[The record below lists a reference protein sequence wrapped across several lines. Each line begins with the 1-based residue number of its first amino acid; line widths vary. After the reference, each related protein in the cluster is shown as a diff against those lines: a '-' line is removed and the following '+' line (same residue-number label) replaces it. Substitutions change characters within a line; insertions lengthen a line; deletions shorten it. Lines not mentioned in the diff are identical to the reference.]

1 MAARVNG
8 KQDAWL
14 NQPQSRLALPLLI
27 GAALLSA
34 GLVLHAVGNW
44 PLAAGFAA
52 TIMIVAA
59 LLSWY
64 RHLYPP
70 QAVAGEAVP
79 DWTVARAV
87 ADAST
92 QAIAVTDRSGRLVCA
107 SDLFGEWFAGFPA
120 PPGITGDAA
129 LTESLTIAARAAWRD
144 GDARVEGVAQGALRL
159 DIDIV
164 RTGRSEDYLFWRFTP
179 VRQPSALDDVNR
191 FLTGEAGRQMGEA
204 GIMAVMIGGEG
215 RIRAANGAFLLRA
228 AGRIDANIIG
238 RDFAAHMRVD
248 DKGRLFLAREE
259 QGGLPLRLLQ
269 VPLKRV
275 AQPHGTASGAGA
287 GGALASAQGSA
298 QDGPMLL
305 LLIDEPAGG
314 GGTSALSYIETL
326 LSLLPFG
333 LAMADRDGRVLF
345 VNNAFARVAGL
356 KAGDKPSYP
365 GDLVVREDQAAVAD
379 AVRRFAVGP
388 QMSGDIAVR
397 MRDQPDEPIALSLAG
412 VRGLGE
418 AAVLLSLK
426 DNSEESKLKRQV
438 AQATKMQAIG
448 QLAGGVA
455 HDFNNIL
462 TAIIGHCDLMLMRHT
477 PGDSDYD
484 DIQQIKS
491 NSNRAAGLTRQLLA
505 FSRQQ
510 TLRPQILQL
519 PDIVADVSNL
529 LKRLLG
535 ENVKLEVSHGRNLGA
550 LRADPGQLEQVIVN
564 LAVNARDAMPQG
576 GTVNIQTYSVPAIKV
591 REMRQ
596 QILPVGDYTALRVSD
611 TGLGIPPDILA
622 KIFEPFFT
630 TKELGKGTGLGL
642 STVYG
647 IVKQSGGYIFA
658 ESELGRGASF
668 VIYLP
673 VYAGSDVDQP
683 APVKAAP
690 APRAE
695 TWGTGTI
702 LLVEDEDMV
711 RAVAERALVRQGY
724 KVLTANDGEQ
734 GLEVLAGDVPID
746 LLISDVVMPN
756 MDGPAMVA
764 QARRAFPHLPVLFM
778 SGYAEEQLRK
788 SIDIANVAFLPK
800 PFSVSQLAQA
810 ASDAMAMA
818 PPPA

>member
-1 MAARVNG
+1 MAARIIRDNEGWSTHPPARSFFLAMLLLAALVSAAIIWFAVH
-8 KQDAWL
+8 D
-14 NQPQSRLALPLLI
+14 LALA
-27 GAALLSA
+27 GGFVAATLALA
-34 GLVLHAVGNW
+34 GL
-44 PLAAGFAA
+44 
-52 TIMIVAA
+52 I
-59 LLSWY
+59 SWH
-64 RHLYPP
+64 RRLYPP
-70 QAVAGEAVP
+70 QVSGIDAIP
-79 DWTVARAV
+79 DWTVARAA
-87 ADAST
+87 ADASSM
-92 QAIAVTDRSGRLVCA
+92 AIAVTDRAGRLVCA
-107 SDLFGEWFAGFPA
+107 SDLFGEWFPGYPT
-120 PPGITGDAA
+120 PPGLFADGAA
-129 LTESLTIAARAAWRD
+129 SEHLSLAGRAAWRD
-144 GDARVEGVAQGALRL
+144 GEARVEAMPHGALRL
-159 DIDIV
+159 DVDIA
-164 RTGRSEDYLFWRFTP
+164 RTGRAEDYLLWRFTP
-179 VRQPSALDDVNR
+179 VRQPSAIDDVNR
-191 FLTGEAGRQMGEA
+191 LLTGEAGRHLTEA
-204 GIMAVMIGGEG
+204 GVMAVMIGGEG
-215 RIRAANGAFLLRA
+215 RIRAANGAFLLRG
-228 AGRIDANIIG
+228 AGRIDANITG
-238 RDFAAHMRVD
+238 RDFAGHMRVD
-248 DKGRLFLAREE
+248 EKGRLFFAREE
-259 QGGLPLRLLQ
+259 GSGAPLRLLQ
-269 VPLKRV
+269 VPLRRPSHVTGQV
-275 AQPHGTASGAGA
+275 AAGSAAPSG
-287 GGALASAQGSA
+287 A

-305 LLIDEPAGG
+305 LLIDEPAGTG
-314 GGTSALSYIETL
+314 DGTSALSYIETL

-333 LAMADRDGRVLF
+333 LAMADRDGRMLF
-345 VNNAFARVAGL
+345 LNNAFSRAAGL
-356 KAGDKPSYP
+356 KPGEKPSYP
-365 GDLVVREDQAAVAD
+365 GDLVVREDRSAVAD
-379 AVRRFAVGP
+379 SIRRFAAGP

-397 MRDQPDEPIALSLAG
+397 MRDQPEEPVALSLAG

-510 TLRPQILQL
+510 TLRPQVLQL

-529 LKRLLG
+529 LNRLLG
-535 ENVKLEVSHGRNLGA
+535 ENVKLEVTHGRNLGA
-550 LRADPGQLEQVIVN
+550 IRADPGQLEQVIVN
-564 LAVNARDAMPQG
+564 LCVNARDAMPEG
-576 GTVNIQTYSVPAIKV
+576 GIVNIQTYAVPAAKV

-596 QILPVGDYTALRVSD
+596 EILPVGDYTALRVSD
-611 TGLGIPPDILA
+611 SGLGIPPDILS

-647 IVKQSGGYIFA
+647 IVKQSGGFIFA

-668 VIYLP
+668 IIYLP
-673 VYAGSDVDQP
+673 VHAATE
-683 APVKAAP
+683 APVIPEPRKAA
-690 APRAE
+690 ARRSE

-711 RAVAERALVRQGY
+711 RTVAERALSRQGY
-724 KVLTANDGEQ
+724 TVLTAADGEQ
-734 GLEVLAGDVPID
+734 GLEVLAGGAKID

-764 QARRAFPHLPVLFM
+764 RARRSHPDLPVLFM

-800 PFSVSQLAQA
+800 PFSVSQLAEAARDALAGQA
-810 ASDAMAMA
+810 VDAADG
-818 PPPA
+818 

>member
-1 MAARVNG
+1 MAARL
-8 KQDAWL
+8 KKDDEAWL
-14 NQPQSRLALPLLI
+14 VKPASPFALPLLI
-27 GAALLSA
+27 GVALLSA
-34 GLVLHAVGNW
+34 GLIFYAAGSV

-52 TIMIVAA
+52 SVLAIAA
-59 LLSWY
+59 LMSWY
-64 RHLYPP
+64 HRLYP
-70 QAVAGEAVP
+70 ALASAGEATP
-79 DWTVARAV
+79 DWTVARAA
-87 ADAST
+87 ADASSI
-92 QAIAVTDRSGRLVCA
+92 AIAVTDRAGRLVCA
-107 SDLFGEWFAGFPA
+107 SDLFGEWFPGYPT
-120 PPGITGDAA
+120 PPGVTGDAL
-129 LTESLTIAARAAWRD
+129 LTESLSHSARAAWRD
-144 GDARVEGVAQGALRL
+144 GDARMEGMTLGAMRL
-159 DIDIV
+159 DVDIA
-164 RTGRSEDYLFWRFTP
+164 RTGRSDDYLLWRFTP
-179 VRQPSALDDVNR
+179 VRQPSALDDVHR
-191 FLTGEAGRQMGEA
+191 FLTGEAGRQLGEA

-215 RIRAANGAFLLRA
+215 RIRAANGAFMLRA
-228 AGRIDANIIG
+228 AGRIDANITG
-238 RDFAAHMRVD
+238 RDFATHMRVD

-259 QGGLPLRLLQ
+259 SGGLPLRLLQ
-269 VPLKRV
+269 VPLRR
-275 AQPHGTASGAGA
+275 ASQP
-287 GGALASAQGSA
+287 GGQATA

-333 LAMADRDGRVLF
+333 LAMADRDGRILF
-345 VNNAFARVAGL
+345 VNKAFARASGL
-356 KAGDKPSYP
+356 KSGTKPSYP

-397 MRDQPDEPIALSLAG
+397 MRDQPDESTALSLAG

-484 DIQQIKS
+484 DIQQVKS

-519 PDIVADVSNL
+519 PDIVSDVSNL

-535 ENVKLEVSHGRNLGA
+535 ENVRLDVSHGRNLGA
-550 LRADPGQLEQVIVN
+550 VRADPGQLEQVIVN
-564 LAVNARDAMPQG
+564 LAVNARDAMPEG
-576 GTVNIQTYSVPAIKV
+576 GTLNIQTYAVPAAKV

-611 TGLGIPPDILA
+611 TGLGIPPDILS

-673 VYAGSDVDQP
+673 VYAGADADHATHVP
-683 APVKAAP
+683 MPV
-690 APRAE
+690 RRTE

-711 RAVAERALVRQGY
+711 RAVAERALTRQGY

-734 GLEVLAGDVPID
+734 GLEVLAANDGID

-756 MDGPAMVA
+756 MDGPAMVT
-764 QARRAFPHLPVLFM
+764 QARITHPQLPVLFM

-800 PFSVSQLAQA
+800 PFSVSQLAEA
-810 ASDAMAMA
+810 ARDALAKH
-818 PPPA
+818 PAAE

>member
-1 MAARVNG
+1 MAARVNSNG
-8 KQDAWL
+8 DAWL
-14 NQPQSRLALPLLI
+14 TQSRSGLALPLLLLA
-27 GAALLSA
+27 AALSA
-34 GLVLHAVGNW
+34 SLVFYAIGSWL
-44 PLAAGFAA
+44 LAAGFAA
-52 TIMIVAA
+52 TILTIAA
-59 LLSWY
+59 LMSWY
-64 RHLYPP
+64 HRLYPP
-70 QAVAGEAVP
+70 QLSDKEAIP
-79 DWTVARAV
+79 DWTVARAA
-87 ADAST
+87 ADASSM
-92 QAIAVTDRSGRLVCA
+92 AIAVTDRAGRLVCA
-107 SDLFGEWFAGFPA
+107 SDLFGEWFPA
-120 PPGITGDAA
+120 YPTPPGITGDAA
-129 LTESLTIAARAAWRD
+129 LTESLSVAARAAWRD
-144 GDARVEGVAQGALRL
+144 GDAKVGGLVQGALRL
-159 DIDIV
+159 DVEVV
-164 RTGRSEDYLFWRFTP
+164 RTGRAEDYLLWRFTP

-204 GIMAVMIGGEG
+204 GVMAVMIGGEG

-228 AGRIDANIIG
+228 AGRIDANITG
-238 RDFAAHMRVD
+238 RDFASHMRVD
-248 DKGRLFLAREE
+248 DKGRLFLSREE

-269 VPLKRV
+269 VPLKR
-275 AQPHGTASGAGA
+275 AG
-287 GGALASAQGSA
+287 QGNGVSQASA

-535 ENVKLEVSHGRNLGA
+535 ENVKLDVSHGRNLGA
-550 LRADPGQLEQVIVN
+550 VRADPGQLEQVIVN
-564 LAVNARDAMPQG
+564 LAVNARDAMPEG
-576 GTVNIQTYSVPAIKV
+576 GTLNIQTYGVPALKV

-673 VYAGSDVDQP
+673 VYAGSDAKDI
-683 APVKAAP
+683 APVKAP
-690 APRAE
+690 VKRSE
-695 TWGTGTI
+695 TWGTGTV

-724 KVLTANDGEQ
+724 TVLTASDGEQ
-734 GLEVLAGDVPID
+734 GLEVLAGDVAID

-764 QARRAFPHLPVLFM
+764 QARRAFPDLPVLFM

-800 PFSVSQLAQA
+800 PFSVNQLAEA
-810 ASDAMAMA
+810 ARDALAMR
-818 PPPA
+818 PPAE

>member
-1 MAARVNG
+1 MQGDSRAVSARVIRDG
-8 KQDAWL
+8 DAWAADRSS
-14 NQPQSRLALPLLI
+14 PLALPLLI
-27 GAALLSA
+27 LMALMSAGLVVYAAGNWALGAGFGAAVLAGAALL
-34 GLVLHAVGNW
+34 G
-44 PLAAGFAA
+44 
-52 TIMIVAA
+52 
-59 LLSWY
+59 WY
-64 RHLYPP
+64 RRLYP
-70 QAVAGEAVP
+70 QEVAVGEAVP
-79 DWTVARAV
+79 DWTVARAA
-87 ADAST
+87 ADASNM
-92 QAIAVTDRSGRLVCA
+92 AIAVTDRAGRLVCA
-107 SDLFGEWFAGFPA
+107 SDLFGEWFPGFPT
-120 PPGITGDAA
+120 PPQITGDS
-129 LTESLTIAARAAWRD
+129 SLSDSLGNAARTAWRD
-144 GDARVEGVAQGALRL
+144 GEARVEGIVQGALRL
-159 DIDIV
+159 DAFLC
-164 RTGRSEDYLFWRFTP
+164 RTGRSEDYLLWRFSP
-179 VRQPSALDDVNR
+179 VRQPSALDDVHR
-191 FLTGEAGRQMGEA
+191 LLIGEAGRQLGEA

-228 AGRIDANIIG
+228 AGRIDANITG

-259 QGGLPLRLLQ
+259 SGGIPLRLLQ
-269 VPLKRV
+269 VPLKRAV
-275 AQPHGTASGAGA
+275 QPTGAQSG
-287 GGALASAQGSA
+287 A

-305 LLIDEPAGG
+305 LLIDEPAGNA

-345 VNNAFARVAGL
+345 MNKAFSRAAGV
-356 KAGDKPSYP
+356 KPEEKPSYP

-388 QMSGDIAVR
+388 QMSGDVAVR
-397 MRDQPDEPIALSLAG
+397 MRNQPDEPIALSLAG

-535 ENVKLEVSHGRNLGA
+535 ESVKLEVSHGRNLGA
-550 LRADPGQLEQVIVN
+550 VRADPGQLEQVIVN
-564 LAVNARDAMPQG
+564 LAVNARDAMPDG
-576 GTVNIQTYSVPAIKV
+576 GTLNIQTYGVPAAKV
-591 REMRQ
+591 REMRSD
-596 QILPVGDYTALRVSD
+596 ILPPADYTAVRVSD
-611 TGLGIPPDILA
+611 TGLGIPPDILS

-647 IVKQSGGYIFA
+647 IVKQSGGFIFA

-673 VYAGSDVDQP
+673 VYQGADVDQAAQP
-683 APVKAAP
+683 KAP
-690 APRAE
+690 ARRSE
-695 TWGTGTI
+695 TWGTGTV

-711 RAVAERALVRQGY
+711 RAVAERALSRQGY

-734 GLEVLAGDVPID
+734 GLEVLGGDEKID

-756 MDGPAMVA
+756 MDGPSMVA
-764 QARRAFPHLPVLFM
+764 RARASHPDLPVLFM

-800 PFSVSQLAQA
+800 PFSVSQLAEA
-810 ASDAMAMA
+810 ARDALAMRPTA
-818 PPPA
+818 E

>member
-1 MAARVNG
+1 MKRG
-8 KQDAWL
+8 EEAWL
-14 NQPQSRLALPLLI
+14 NQPRSRLALPLLI
-27 GAALLSA
+27 LAALASA
-34 GLVLHAVGNW
+34 ALILYAVGSW
-44 PLAAGFAA
+44 PLAAGFGA
-52 TIMIVAA
+52 TILTAAA
-59 LLSWY
+59 LLTWY
-64 RHLYPP
+64 SHLYPP
-70 QAVAGEAVP
+70 QISDREATP
-79 DWTVARAV
+79 DWTVARAA
-87 ADAST
+87 ADASSM
-92 QAIAVTDRSGRLVCA
+92 AIAVTDRAGRLVCA
-107 SDLFGEWFAGFPA
+107 SDLFGEWFPGYPTPPA
-120 PPGITGDAA
+120 ITTDEA
-129 LTESLTIAARAAWRD
+129 LADTLARAARAAWRD
-144 GDARVEGVAQGALRL
+144 GEARHEGMAQGALRL
-159 DIDIV
+159 DIDIA
-164 RTGRSEDYLFWRFTP
+164 RTGRSEDYLLWRFTP

-191 FLTGEAGRQMGEA
+191 FLTGEAGRQLGEA

-228 AGRIDANIIG
+228 AGRIDANISG

-269 VPLKRV
+269 VPLKRA
-275 AQPHGTASGAGA
+275 AQPNGAQASM
-287 GGALASAQGSA
+287 

-305 LLIDEPAGG
+305 LLIDEPSGG

-345 VNNAFARVAGL
+345 LNNAFARVAGL
-356 KAGDKPSYP
+356 RDGEKPSYP

-397 MRDQPDEPIALSLAG
+397 MRDNPDDPIALSLAG

-426 DNSEESKLKRQV
+426 DNSEESNLKRQV

-484 DIQQIKS
+484 DIQQVKS

-519 PDIVADVSNL
+519 PDIVADVSTL

-535 ENVKLEVSHGRNLGA
+535 ENVKLDVTHGRNLGA
-550 LRADPGQLEQVIVN
+550 IRADPGQLEQVVVN
-564 LAVNARDAMPQG
+564 LAVNARDAMPEG
-576 GTVNIQTYSVPAIKV
+576 GTVNIQTYAVPAIKV

-596 QILPVGDYTALRVSD
+596 QILPAADYTALRVSD

-673 VYAGSDVDQP
+673 VHSGADLEQAVVP
-683 APVKAAP
+683 KPPV
-690 APRAE
+690 PRAE
-695 TWGTGTI
+695 TWGTGTV

-711 RAVAERALVRQGY
+711 RAVAERALTRQGY

-734 GLEVLAGDVPID
+734 GLEVLNGAEKID

-764 QARRAFPHLPVLFM
+764 QARRAYPDLPVLFM

-800 PFSVSQLAQA
+800 PFSVNQLAEA
-810 ASDAMAMA
+810 ARDALATR
-818 PPPA
+818 PAAE

>member
-1 MAARVNG
+1 MI
-8 KQDAWL
+8 
-14 NQPQSRLALPLLI
+14 QPRSRLALPLLI
-27 GAALLSA
+27 LAALASA
-34 GLVLHAVGNW
+34 ALVLYAAGSW
-44 PLAAGFAA
+44 ALAAGFGA
-52 TIMIVAA
+52 TILTVAA
-59 LLSWY
+59 LLTWY
-64 RHLYPP
+64 QHLYPP
-70 QAVAGEAVP
+70 QPSDRESTP
-79 DWTVARAV
+79 DWTVARAA
-87 ADAST
+87 ADASSM
-92 QAIAVTDRSGRLVCA
+92 AIAVTDRAGRLVCA
-107 SDLFGEWFAGFPA
+107 SDLFGEWFPGYPTPPA
-120 PPGITGDAA
+120 VTADTGLADN
-129 LTESLTIAARAAWRD
+129 LSTAARAAWRD
-144 GDARVEGVAQGALRL
+144 GDARQEGMVLGALRL
-159 DIDIV
+159 DVDIT
-164 RTGRSEDYLFWRFTP
+164 RTGRTEDYLLWRFTP
-179 VRQPSALDDVNR
+179 VRQPSALDDVHR
-191 FLTGEAGRQMGEA
+191 FLTGEAGRQLGEA

-228 AGRIDANIIG
+228 AGRIDANITG

-248 DKGRLFLAREE
+248 DKSRLFLAREE

-269 VPLKRV
+269 VPLKRA
-275 AQPHGTASGAGA
+275 AQPNGSQA
-287 GGALASAQGSA
+287 SA

-345 VNNAFARVAGL
+345 LNNAFARAAGL
-356 KAGDKPSYP
+356 KPGDKPSYP

-397 MRDQPDEPIALSLAG
+397 MRDTPDDPIALSLAG

-484 DIQQIKS
+484 DIQQVKS

-519 PDIVADVSNL
+519 PDIVADVSTL

-535 ENVKLEVSHGRNLGA
+535 ENVKLDVTHGRNLGA
-550 LRADPGQLEQVIVN
+550 VRADPGQMEQVIVN
-564 LAVNARDAMPQG
+564 LAVNARDAMPEG
-576 GTVNIQTYSVPAIKV
+576 GTLHIQTYAVPAAKV

-596 QILPVGDYTALRVSD
+596 QILPAGDYSALRVSD

-673 VYAGSDVDQP
+673 VYAGADAEQP
-683 APVKAAP
+683 VAPPAA

-695 TWGTGTI
+695 TWGTGTV

-711 RAVAERALVRQGY
+711 RAVAERALTRQGY

-734 GLEVLAGDVPID
+734 GLEVLGGAEKID

-764 QARRAFPHLPVLFM
+764 RARRTHPDLPVLFM

-800 PFSVSQLAQA
+800 PFSVSQLAEA
-810 ASDAMAMA
+810 ARDALATR
-818 PPPA
+818 PAAE

>member
-1 MAARVNG
+1 MAARA
-8 KQDAWL
+8 KRDDEAWL
-14 NQPQSRLALPLLI
+14 TPQPSRWVLPLLL

-34 GLVLHAVGNW
+34 GLVFYAIGNG

-52 TIMIVAA
+52 TVIVIAA
-59 LLSWY
+59 LMSWW
-64 RHLYPP
+64 RRLYPEE
-70 QAVAGEAVP
+70 AATGEALP
-79 DWTVARAV
+79 DWTVARDA
-87 ADAST
+87 ADAAA
-92 QAIAVTDRSGRLVCA
+92 QAMAVTDRAGRLVCA
-107 SDLFGEWFAGFPA
+107 SNLFGEWFPGYPTPPA
-120 PPGITGDAA
+120 VTGDGAVSERLAA
-129 LTESLTIAARAAWRD
+129 AARAAWRD
-144 GDARVEGVAQGALRL
+144 GEASAEGVAQGALRL
-159 DIDIV
+159 DVDIV
-164 RTGRSEDYLFWRFTP
+164 RTGRSEDYLLWRFTP
-179 VRQPSALDDVNR
+179 VRQPSVLDDVNR
-191 FLTGEAGRQMGEA
+191 FLAGEAGRQMGEA
-204 GIMAVMIGGEG
+204 GIMAAMIGGEG

-228 AGRIDANIIG
+228 AGRIDANITG
-238 RDFAAHMRVD
+238 RDFAGHMRVD

-259 QGGLPLRLLQ
+259 AGGLPLRLLQ
-269 VPLKRV
+269 VPLKRP
-275 AQPHGTASGAGA
+275 AQPAGA
-287 GGALASAQGSA
+287 QAPS

-305 LLIDEPAGG
+305 FLIDEPAGG

-333 LAMADRDGRVLF
+333 LAMADRDGRILF
-345 VNNAFARVAGL
+345 VNKAFARAAGI
-356 KAGDKPSYP
+356 KPGDKPSYP
-365 GDLVVREDQAAVAD
+365 GDLVVREDRAAVAD

-397 MRDQPDEPIALSLAG
+397 MSEQPDEPIALSLAG

-484 DIQQIKS
+484 DIQQVKS

-510 TLRPQILQL
+510 TLRPQVLQL
-519 PDIVADVSNL
+519 PDIVSDVSNL
-529 LKRLLG
+529 LKRLIG
-535 ENVKLEVSHGRNLGA
+535 ENVRLEVSHGRNLGA
-550 LRADPGQLEQVIVN
+550 IRADPGQLEQVIVN
-564 LAVNARDAMPQG
+564 LAVNARDAMPDG
-576 GTVNIQTYSVPAIKV
+576 GTLNIQTYAVTAAKV

-596 QILPVGDYTALRVSD
+596 QILPISDYTALRVSD

-673 VYAGSDVDQP
+673 VHAGAIEP
-683 APVKAAP
+683 PAATRAPVRKS
-690 APRAE
+690 E
-695 TWGTGTI
+695 TWGTGTV

-711 RAVAERALVRQGY
+711 RAVAQRALTRQGY

-734 GLEVLAGDVPID
+734 GLEVLASGEHVD

-756 MDGPAMVA
+756 MDGPTMVA
-764 QARRAFPHLPVLFM
+764 KARAAYPDLPVLFM

-800 PFSVSQLAQA
+800 PFSVSQLAEA
-810 ASDAMAMA
+810 ASDALAMR
-818 PPPA
+818 PAAE

>member
-1 MAARVNG
+1 MAARA
-8 KQDAWL
+8 KREDEAWTRER
-14 NQPQSRLALPLLI
+14 PSPLALPVLVL
-27 GAALLSA
+27 AALVCA
-34 GLVLHAVGNW
+34 TLVIFAVGEVAM
-44 PLAAGFAA
+44 AAGFAA
-52 TIMIVAA
+52 TVLAIAA

-64 RHLYPP
+64 RRLYPVEVD
-70 QAVAGEAVP
+70 QGEATP
-79 DWTVARAV
+79 DWTVARAA
-87 ADAST
+87 ADASNM
-92 QAIAVTDRSGRLVCA
+92 AIAVTDRSGRLVCA
-107 SDLFGEWFAGFPA
+107 SDLFGEWFPGFPG
-120 PPGITGDAA
+120 PPNLTEDPALTAGLSDAA
-129 LTESLTIAARAAWRD
+129 RSAWRD
-144 GDARVEGVAQGALRL
+144 GDARVDGVVQGALRL
-159 DIDIV
+159 DV
-164 RTGRSEDYLFWRFTP
+164 EVCRTGRSEDYLLWRFTP
-179 VRQPSALDDVNR
+179 VRQPSALDDVHR
-191 FLTGEAGRQMGEA
+191 LLTGEAGRQMGEA
-204 GIMAVMIGGEG
+204 GIMAAMIGGEG

-228 AGRIDANIIG
+228 AGRIDANITG
-238 RDFAAHMRVD
+238 RDFASHMRVD

-269 VPLKRV
+269 VPLRRLS
-275 AQPHGTASGAGA
+275 QA
-287 GGALASAQGSA
+287 GGP
-298 QDGPMLL
+298 DGPMLL
-305 LLIDEPAGG
+305 LLIDEPAGSA

-345 VNNAFARVAGL
+345 LNNAFSRAAGL
-356 KAGDKPSYP
+356 KRGEKPSYP

-379 AVRRFAVGP
+379 AVRRFAMGP

-397 MRDQPDEPIALSLAG
+397 LRNEPDEPTALSLAG

-462 TAIIGHCDLMLMRHT
+462 TAIIGHCDLMLMRHA

-484 DIQQIKS
+484 DLQQIKS

-535 ENVKLEVSHGRNLGA
+535 ESVRLEVSHGRNLGA
-550 LRADPGQLEQVIVN
+550 VRADPGQLEQVIVN
-564 LAVNARDAMPQG
+564 LAVNARDAMPDG
-576 GTVNIQTYSVPAIKV
+576 GTLNIQTYGVPAAKV

-596 QILPVGDYTALRVSD
+596 EILPPADYTALRVSD
-611 TGLGIPPDILA
+611 TGLGIPPDILS

-673 VYAGSDVDQP
+673 VYQGADMEQTAQAK
-683 APVKAAP
+683 APV
-690 APRAE
+690 RRSE
-695 TWGTGTI
+695 TWGTGTV

-711 RAVAERALVRQGY
+711 RAVAERALSRQGY

-734 GLEVLAGDVPID
+734 GLEVLAGEEKID

-756 MDGPAMVA
+756 MDGPSMVA
-764 QARRAFPHLPVLFM
+764 QARRSHPDLPVLFM

-800 PFSVSQLAQA
+800 PFSVSQLAEA
-810 ASDAMAMA
+810 ARDALAMR
-818 PPPA
+818 PAVE

>member
-1 MAARVNG
+1 MAARL
-8 KQDAWL
+8 KTDDEAWL
-14 NQPQSRLALPLLI
+14 GQPPSPFVLPMLL

-34 GLVLHAVGNW
+34 GLILYAAGDAV
-44 PLAAGFAA
+44 LAAGFAA
-52 TIMIVAA
+52 SVIAIAA
-59 LLSWY
+59 LMRWY
-64 RHLYPP
+64 RHLTAP
-70 QAVAGEAVP
+70 ALADREATP
-79 DWTVARAV
+79 DWTVARAA
-87 ADAST
+87 ADASNI
-92 QAIAVTDRSGRLVCA
+92 AIAVTDRSGRLVCA
-107 SDLFGEWFAGFPA
+107 SDLFGEWFPGYPT
-120 PPGITGDAA
+120 PPGVSNDAG
-129 LTESLTIAARAAWRD
+129 LTESLSQAARAAWRD
-144 GDARVEGVAQGALRL
+144 GDGKLEGLAMGALRL
-159 DIDIV
+159 DVDIA
-164 RTGRSEDYLFWRFTP
+164 RTGRTEDYLLWRFTP
-179 VRQPSALDDVNR
+179 VRQPSALDDVHR
-191 FLTGEAGRQMGEA
+191 FLTGEAGRQLGEA

-228 AGRIDANIIG
+228 AGRIDANITG

-259 QGGLPLRLLQ
+259 NGGLPLRLLQ
-269 VPLKRV
+269 VPLRR
-275 AQPHGTASGAGA
+275 ASQP
-287 GGALASAQGSA
+287 SATQA
-298 QDGPMLL
+298 TVQDGPMLL
-305 LLIDEPAGG
+305 LLIDEPTGG

-333 LAMADRDGRVLF
+333 LAMADRDGRILF
-345 VNNAFARVAGL
+345 VNKAFARAAGL
-356 KAGDKPSYP
+356 KSGDKPSYP
-365 GDLVVREDQAAVAD
+365 GDLVAREDQAAVAD

-388 QMSGDIAVR
+388 QMSGDIVVR
-397 MRDQPDEPIALSLAG
+397 MRDQPDEPTALSLAG

-462 TAIIGHCDLMLMRHT
+462 TAIIGHCDLMLMRHV

-484 DIQQIKS
+484 DIQQVKS

-519 PDIVADVSNL
+519 PDIVSDVSNL

-535 ENVKLEVSHGRNLGA
+535 ENVRLEVSHGRNLGA
-550 LRADPGQLEQVIVN
+550 VRADPGQLEQVIVN
-564 LAVNARDAMPQG
+564 LAVNARDAMPEG
-576 GTVNIQTYSVPAIKV
+576 GTLNIQTYAVPAAKA

-596 QILPVGDYTALRVSD
+596 QILPVSDYTALRVSD

-673 VYAGSDVDQP
+673 VYSGADAQQE
-683 APVKAAP
+683 APVREPVK
-690 APRAE
+690 RAE
-695 TWGTGTI
+695 TWGSGTI

-711 RAVAERALVRQGY
+711 RAVAERALTRQGY
-724 KVLTANDGEQ
+724 TVLTANDGEQ
-734 GLEVLAGDVPID
+734 GLEVLAAHDDID

-764 QARRAFPHLPVLFM
+764 RARVSHPHLPVLFM

-800 PFSVSQLAQA
+800 PFSVNQLAQA
-810 ASDAMAMA
+810 ARDTMAMH
-818 PPPA
+818 PAAE

>member
-1 MAARVNG
+1 MGQA
-8 KQDAWL
+8 
-14 NQPQSRLALPLLI
+14 PSRSFVPLLALAAAASAAIVLYAI
-27 GAALLSA
+27 GDWA
-34 GLVLHAVGNW
+34 
-44 PLAAGFAA
+44 LAAGFAA
-52 TIMIVAA
+52 TVITIAA
-59 LLSWY
+59 LLAWY
-64 RHLYPP
+64 RRLYPP
-70 QAVAGEAVP
+70 PLSASDAVP
-79 DWTVARAV
+79 DWTVARAA
-87 ADAST
+87 ADASSM
-92 QAIAVTDRSGRLVCA
+92 AIAVTDRAGRLVCA
-107 SDLFGEWFAGFPA
+107 SDLFGEWFPGYPSPPA
-120 PPGITGDAA
+120 VNADAS
-129 LTESLTIAARAAWRD
+129 LIESLTAAARAAWRD
-144 GDARVEGVAQGALRL
+144 GEAKVEAIAHATLRL
-159 DIDIV
+159 DVDIT
-164 RTGRSEDYLFWRFTP
+164 RTGRSEDYLLWRFTP
-179 VRQPSALDDVNR
+179 MRQPSALDDVHR
-191 FLTGEAGRQMGEA
+191 VLTGEAGRQLGEA

-228 AGRIDANIIG
+228 AGRIDANITG

-259 QGGLPLRLLQ
+259 SGGLPLRLLQ
-269 VPLKRV
+269 VPLRR
-275 AQPHGTASGAGA
+275 ATQP
-287 GGALASAQGSA
+287 GGIQNGA

-305 LLIDEPAGG
+305 LLIDEPVGG

-345 VNNAFARVAGL
+345 VNKAFARAAGI
-356 KAGDKPSYP
+356 KDAETPSYP

-397 MRDQPDEPIALSLAG
+397 MREQPEEPIALSLAG

-484 DIQQIKS
+484 DITQIKS

-535 ENVKLEVSHGRNLGA
+535 ENVKLDVSHGRNLGA
-550 LRADPGQLEQVIVN
+550 VRADPGQLEQVIIN
-564 LAVNARDAMPQG
+564 LAVNARDAMPEG
-576 GTVNIQTYSVPAIKV
+576 GTLNIQPYGVPANRV

-596 QILPVGDYTALRVSD
+596 QILPISDYTALRVSD
-611 TGLGIPPDILA
+611 TGLGIPPDILS

-673 VYAGSDVDQP
+673 VYAGGDIEQAKPKTPIKRS
-683 APVKAAP
+683 
-690 APRAE
+690 E
-695 TWGTGTI
+695 TWGTGTV

-711 RAVAERALVRQGY
+711 RAVAERALTRQGY
-724 KVLTANDGEQ
+724 KVLTASDGEQ
-734 GLEVLAGDVPID
+734 GLEVLGGGEKID

-764 QARRAFPHLPVLFM
+764 QARRSFPDLPVLFM

-800 PFSVSQLAQA
+800 PFSVNQLAEA
-810 ASDAMAMA
+810 ARDALAMR
-818 PPPA
+818 PAAE

>member
-1 MAARVNG
+1 MQGDSRAVSARVIRDG
-8 KQDAWL
+8 DAWAADRSS
-14 NQPQSRLALPLLI
+14 PLALPLLI
-27 GAALLSA
+27 LMALMSAGLVVYAAGNWALGAGFGAAVLAGAALL
-34 GLVLHAVGNW
+34 G
-44 PLAAGFAA
+44 
-52 TIMIVAA
+52 
-59 LLSWY
+59 WY
-64 RHLYPP
+64 RRLYP
-70 QAVAGEAVP
+70 QEVAVGEAVP
-79 DWTVARAV
+79 DWTVARAA
-87 ADAST
+87 ADASNM
-92 QAIAVTDRSGRLVCA
+92 AIAVTDRAGRLVCA
-107 SDLFGEWFAGFPA
+107 SDLFGEWFPGFPT
-120 PPGITGDAA
+120 PPHITGDS
-129 LTESLTIAARAAWRD
+129 SLSDNLGNAARAAWRD
-144 GDARVEGVAQGALRL
+144 GEARVEGIVQGALRL
-159 DIDIV
+159 DAV
-164 RTGRSEDYLFWRFTP
+164 LCRTGRSEDYLLWRFSP
-179 VRQPSALDDVNR
+179 VRQPSALDDVHR
-191 FLTGEAGRQMGEA
+191 LLIGEAGRQLGEA

-228 AGRIDANIIG
+228 AGRIDANITG

-259 QGGLPLRLLQ
+259 SGGIPLRLLQ
-269 VPLKRV
+269 VPLKRA
-275 AQPHGTASGAGA
+275 AQSAG
-287 GGALASAQGSA
+287 A

-305 LLIDEPAGG
+305 LLIDVPAGHA

-326 LSLLPFG
+326 VSLLPFG

-345 VNNAFARVAGL
+345 MNKAFSRAAGV
-356 KAGDKPSYP
+356 KPEEKPSYP

-388 QMSGDIAVR
+388 QMSGDVAVR
-397 MRDQPDEPIALSLAG
+397 MRNQPDEPIALSLAG

-535 ENVKLEVSHGRNLGA
+535 ESVKLEVSHGRNLGA
-550 LRADPGQLEQVIVN
+550 VRADPGQLEQVIVN
-564 LAVNARDAMPQG
+564 LAVNARDAMPEG
-576 GTVNIQTYSVPAIKV
+576 GTLNIQTYGVPAAKV
-591 REMRQ
+591 REMRSD
-596 QILPVGDYTALRVSD
+596 ILPPADYTAVRVSD
-611 TGLGIPPDILA
+611 TGLGIPPDILS

-647 IVKQSGGYIFA
+647 IVKQSGGFIFA

-673 VYAGSDVDQP
+673 VYQGADVDQAAQP
-683 APVKAAP
+683 KAP
-690 APRAE
+690 ARRSE
-695 TWGTGTI
+695 TWGTGTV

-711 RAVAERALVRQGY
+711 RAVAERALSRQGY

-734 GLEVLAGDVPID
+734 GLEVLGGDEKID

-756 MDGPAMVA
+756 MDGPSMVA
-764 QARRAFPHLPVLFM
+764 RARASHPDLPVLFM

-800 PFSVSQLAQA
+800 PFSVSQLAEA
-810 ASDAMAMA
+810 ARDALAMR
-818 PPPA
+818 PAAE

>member
-1 MAARVNG
+1 MGLKRG
-8 KQDAWL
+8 EDAWL
-14 NQPQSRLALPLLI
+14 NQPRSRLAMPLLI
-27 GAALLSA
+27 VAALASA
-34 GLVLHAVGNW
+34 LLVLYAAGSL

-52 TIMIVAA
+52 AVLTAAA
-59 LLSWY
+59 LMVWY
-64 RHLYPP
+64 QRLYPP
-70 QAVAGEAVP
+70 DVVNRDATP
-79 DWTVARAV
+79 DWTVARAA

-92 QAIAVTDRSGRLVCA
+92 MAIAVTDRAGKLVCA
-107 SDLFGEWFAGFPA
+107 SDLFGEWFPGYPTPPA
-120 PPGITGDAA
+120 ITADEA
-129 LTESLTIAARAAWRD
+129 LSASLASVARAAWRD
-144 GDARVEGVAQGALRL
+144 GEARHEGMVQGALRL
-159 DIDIV
+159 DVDV
-164 RTGRSEDYLFWRFTP
+164 TRTGRTEEYLLWRFTP
-179 VRQPSALDDVNR
+179 VRLPSALDDVHR
-191 FLTGEAGRQMGEA
+191 FLTGEAGRQLGEA

-228 AGRIDANIIG
+228 AGRIDANITG

-259 QGGLPLRLLQ
+259 QGGLPLHLLQ
-269 VPLKRV
+269 VPLKRA
-275 AQPHGTASGAGA
+275 AQPHGVQT
-287 GGALASAQGSA
+287 SA

-305 LLIDEPAGG
+305 LLIDEPSGG

-333 LAMADRDGRVLF
+333 LAMADRDGRMLF
-345 VNNAFARVAGL
+345 ANHAFARAAGI
-356 KAGDKPSYP
+356 KGDKPSYP

-397 MRDQPDEPIALSLAG
+397 MRDNPDDPVALSLAG

-426 DNSEESKLKRQV
+426 DNSEESMLKRQV

-462 TAIIGHCDLMLMRHT
+462 TAIIGHCDLMMMRHT

-484 DIQQIKS
+484 DIQQVKS
-491 NSNRAAGLTRQLLA
+491 NSNRAAALTRQLLA

-519 PDIVADVSNL
+519 PDIVADVSTL

-535 ENVKLEVSHGRNLGA
+535 ENVKLDVTHGRNLGA
-550 LRADPGQLEQVIVN
+550 VRADPGQMEQVIVN
-564 LAVNARDAMPQG
+564 LAVNARDAMPEG
-576 GTVNIQTYSVPAIKV
+576 GTLHIQTYAVPAAKV
-591 REMRQ
+591 RDMRQ
-596 QILPVGDYTALRVSD
+596 QILPVADYSALRVSD

-673 VYAGSDVDQP
+673 VHSGEAEQP
-683 APVKAAP
+683 AAP
-690 APRAE
+690 AALSARAD

-711 RAVAERALVRQGY
+711 RAVAERALTRQGY

-734 GLEVLAGDVPID
+734 GLEVLAGGEEID

-764 QARRAFPHLPVLFM
+764 RARDTHPDLPVLFM

-810 ASDAMAMA
+810 AREAMAQR
-818 PPPA
+818 PAAE

>member
-1 MAARVNG
+1 MATRL
-8 KQDAWL
+8 KREEEMWL
-14 NQPQSRLALPLLI
+14 AQPPSRLALPLLL
-27 GAALLSA
+27 GAALMSA
-34 GLVLHAVGNW
+34 GLVFYAADSL
-44 PLAAGFAA
+44 PLAAGFGAGLLV
-52 TIMIVAA
+52 IAA
-59 LLSWY
+59 LMSWY
-64 RHLYPP
+64 RRLYSD
-70 QAVAGEAVP
+70 QTADMEATP
-79 DWTVARAV
+79 DWTIARDA
-87 ADAST
+87 ADASKM
-92 QAIAVTDRSGRLVCA
+92 AIAVTDRAGRLVCA
-107 SDLFGEWFAGFPA
+107 SDQFGEWFAGYPA
-120 PPGITGDAA
+120 PPSLTSDAA
-129 LTESLTIAARAAWRD
+129 LTDSLAAAARAAWRD
-144 GDARVEGVAQGALRL
+144 GDGRVEGVPQGALRL
-159 DIDIV
+159 DVDV
-164 RTGRSEDYLFWRFTP
+164 SRTGRSEDYLLWRFTP
-179 VRQPSALDDVNR
+179 VRQPSAIEDVQR
-191 FLTGEAGRQMGEA
+191 LLVGEAGRQMGEA
-204 GIMAVMIGGEG
+204 GIMAVLIGGEG
-215 RIRAANGAFLLRA
+215 RVRAANGAFLLRA
-228 AGRIDANIIG
+228 AGRVDANITG

-259 QGGLPLRLLQ
+259 GGGLPLRLLQ
-269 VPLKRV
+269 VPLRR
-275 AQPHGTASGAGA
+275 ASQPGNGTAP
-287 GGALASAQGSA
+287 A

-345 VNNAFARVAGL
+345 LNKAFARAAGVS
-356 KAGDKPSYP
+356 AGGRPSYP

-397 MRDQPDEPIALSLAG
+397 LRNQPDDPIALSLAG

-426 DNSEESKLKRQV
+426 DNSEESRLKRQV

-484 DIQQIKS
+484 DIQQVKS

-519 PDIVADVSNL
+519 PDIVSDVSNL

-535 ENVKLEVSHGRNLGA
+535 ENVRLEVSHGRNLGA
-550 LRADPGQLEQVIVN
+550 VRADPGQLEQVIVN
-564 LAVNARDAMPQG
+564 LAVNARDAMPEG
-576 GTVNIQTYSVPAIKV
+576 GTLNIQTYGVAAAKV

-596 QILPVGDYTALRVSD
+596 QIMPTGDYTALRVSD

-673 VYAGSDVDQP
+673 VYKGADVELP
-683 APVKAAP
+683 VPAKAPVQ
-690 APRAE
+690 RSE
-695 TWGTGTI
+695 TWGTGTV

-711 RAVAERALVRQGY
+711 RAVAERALTRQGY

-734 GLEVLAGDVPID
+734 GLEVLASGEAID

-764 QARRAFPHLPVLFM
+764 RARHSHPDLPVLFM

-800 PFSVSQLAQA
+800 PFSVNQLAEA
-810 ASDAMAMA
+810 ARDALAMR
-818 PPPA
+818 PMVE

>member
-1 MAARVNG
+1 MTPDA
-8 KQDAWL
+8 DAWGS
-14 NQPQSRLALPLLI
+14 QPSNRAFLPLIVLTALLC
-27 GAALLSA
+27 AALLFY
-34 GLVLHAVGNW
+34 VVGNW
-44 PLAAGFAA
+44 ALAAGFAA
-52 TIMIVAA
+52 TVLAMTALVAWA
-59 LLSWY
+59 RRILPAPASS
-64 RHLYPP
+64 RD
-70 QAVAGEAVP
+70 ATP
-79 DWTVARAV
+79 DWTVARAA
-87 ADAST
+87 ADASSM
-92 QAIAVTDRSGRLVCA
+92 AIAVTDRAGRLACA
-107 SDLFGEWFAGFPA
+107 SDLFGEWFPGYPVPPA
-120 PPGITGDAA
+120 LSADAA
-129 LTESLTIAARAAWRD
+129 LSDSLSVAARAAWRD
-144 GDARVEGVAQGALRL
+144 GEARVQGAAHGALRL
-159 DIDIV
+159 DIDIK
-164 RTGRSEDYLFWRFTP
+164 RTGRAEDYLLWRFTP
-179 VRQPSALDDVNR
+179 VRAPSAIDDVQR
-191 FLTGEAGRQMGEA
+191 LLTGDAGRQMGEA

-228 AGRIDANIIG
+228 AGRIDANITG

-248 DKGRLFLAREE
+248 DKARLFLSREE
-259 QGGLPLRLLQ
+259 AGGLPLRLLQ
-269 VPLKRV
+269 VPLRR
-275 AQPHGTASGAGA
+275 ASQ
-287 GGALASAQGSA
+287 SAPANGQAA

-305 LLIDEPAGG
+305 LLVDEPAGG

-333 LAMADRDGRVLF
+333 LAMADRDGRILF

-356 KAGDKPSYP
+356 KPGEKPSYP
-365 GDLVVREDQAAVAD
+365 GDLVVGEDRAAVAD

-388 QMSGDIAVR
+388 QMSGDVAVR
-397 MRDQPDEPIALSLAG
+397 MRDQPEEPIALSLAG

-484 DIQQIKS
+484 DVQQIKS

-510 TLRPQILQL
+510 TLRPQVLQL

-550 LRADPGQLEQVIVN
+550 VRADPGQLEQVIVN
-564 LAVNARDAMPQG
+564 LAVNARDAMPEG
-576 GTVNIQTYSVPAIKV
+576 GTVNIQTYAVPAAKV

-596 QILPVGDYTALRVSD
+596 EILPAGDYTALRVSD
-611 TGLGIPPDILA
+611 SGLGIPPDILS

-647 IVKQSGGYIFA
+647 IVKQSGGFIFA

-668 VIYLP
+668 IIYLP
-673 VYAGSDVDQP
+673 VYAGADLHEAKEQK
-683 APVKAAP
+683 APV
-690 APRAE
+690 RRSE
-695 TWGTGTI
+695 TWGTGTV

-724 KVLTANDGEQ
+724 KVLTAADGEQ
-734 GLEVLAGDVPID
+734 GLELLASDETID

-764 QARRAFPHLPVLFM
+764 RARRARPDLPVLFM

-788 SIDIANVAFLPK
+788 SIDIPNVAFLPK
-800 PFSVSQLAQA
+800 PFSVSQLAEA
-810 ASDAMAMA
+810 ARDALVMR
-818 PPPA
+818 PAVQ

>member
-1 MAARVNG
+1 MI
-8 KQDAWL
+8 
-14 NQPQSRLALPLLI
+14 QPRSRLALPLLI
-27 GAALLSA
+27 LAALASA
-34 GLVLHAVGNW
+34 ALVLYAVGSW

-52 TIMIVAA
+52 TILTAAA
-59 LLSWY
+59 LTSWY
-64 RHLYPP
+64 RHVFPTP
-70 QAVAGEAVP
+70 VSDREATP
-79 DWTVARAV
+79 DWTVARVA
-87 ADAST
+87 ADASSM
-92 QAIAVTDRSGRLVCA
+92 AIAVTDRAGRLVCA
-107 SDLFGEWFAGFPA
+107 SDLFGEWFPGYPA
-120 PPGITGDAA
+120 PPGVTGDAA
-129 LTESLTIAARAAWRD
+129 LTDTLSAAARAAWRD
-144 GDARVEGVAQGALRL
+144 GDARQEGVAQGALRL
-159 DIDIV
+159 DVDIA
-164 RTGRSEDYLFWRFTP
+164 RTGRSEDYLLWRFTP

-191 FLTGEAGRQMGEA
+191 FLTGEAGRQLGEA
-204 GIMAVMIGGEG
+204 GIMAVLIGGEG

-228 AGRIDANIIG
+228 AGRIDANING

-269 VPLKRV
+269 VPLKRA
-275 AQPHGTASGAGA
+275 AQPNGSQASM
-287 GGALASAQGSA
+287 

-345 VNNAFARVAGL
+345 LNNAFARVAGL
-356 KAGDKPSYP
+356 KDGEKPSYP

-397 MRDQPDEPIALSLAG
+397 MRDTPDDPVALSLAG

-484 DIQQIKS
+484 DIQQVKS

-535 ENVKLEVSHGRNLGA
+535 ENVKLDVTHGRNLGA

-564 LAVNARDAMPQG
+564 LAVNARDAMPEG
-576 GTVNIQTYSVPAIKV
+576 GTVNIQTYAVPAIKV

-673 VYAGSDVDQP
+673 VYAGADVDQP
-683 APVKAAP
+683 APVKAAT
-690 APRAE
+690 PRAE
-695 TWGTGTI
+695 TWGTGTV

-711 RAVAERALVRQGY
+711 RAVAERALTRQGY

-734 GLEVLAGDVPID
+734 GLEVLNGAEKID

-764 QARRAFPHLPVLFM
+764 EARRAYPDLPVLFM

-788 SIDIANVAFLPK
+788 SIDIANVLFLPK
-800 PFSVSQLAQA
+800 PFSVNQLAQA
-810 ASDAMAMA
+810 ARDAMAVH
-818 PPPA
+818 PAAK

>member
-1 MAARVNG
+1 MATRMNRDG
-8 KQDAWL
+8 DAWTAT
-14 NQPQSRLALPLLI
+14 PPTRIFPLLLSLL
-27 GAALLSA
+27 ALLSA
-34 GLVLHAVGNW
+34 AIIWFAVRDW
-44 PLAAGFAA
+44 ALAAGFAA
-52 TIMIVAA
+52 SVLVIVALIGWQRRA
-59 LLSWY
+59 
-64 RHLYPP
+64 YP
-70 QAVAGEAVP
+70 AVASDREAIP
-79 DWTVARAV
+79 DWTVARAA
-87 ADAST
+87 ADASSV
-92 QAIAVTDRSGRLVCA
+92 AIAVTDRAGRLVCA
-107 SDLFGEWFAGFPA
+107 SDLFGQWFSGYPT
-120 PPGITGDAA
+120 PPGLSPDQAQ
-129 LTESLTIAARAAWRD
+129 TENLSIAARAAWRD
-144 GDARVEGVAQGALRL
+144 GEAKVEGLSHGALNL
-159 DIDIV
+159 EVDIA
-164 RTGRSEDYLFWRFTP
+164 RTGRSEDYLLWRFTP
-179 VRQPSALDDVNR
+179 VRAPSALDDVHR
-191 FLTGEAGRQMGEA
+191 VLTGEAGRQLGEA
-204 GIMAVMIGGEG
+204 GVMAVMIGAEG

-228 AGRIDANIIG
+228 AGRIDANITG

-259 QGGLPLRLLQ
+259 TGGLLQ
-269 VPLKRV
+269 VPLRR
-275 AQPHGTASGAGA
+275 ASPSAGTPTTNP
-287 GGALASAQGSA
+287 

-305 LLIDEPAGG
+305 LLIDEPAGS

-345 VNNAFARVAGL
+345 LNNAFARAAGL
-356 KAGDKPSYP
+356 QPGEKPSYP
-365 GDLVVREDQAAVAD
+365 GDLVAREDQGAVAD

-397 MRDQPDEPIALSLAG
+397 LREQPDEPIALSLAG

-510 TLRPQILQL
+510 TLRPQVLQL

-529 LKRLLG
+529 LNRLLG
-535 ENVKLEVSHGRNLGA
+535 ENVKLEVTHGRNLGA
-550 LRADPGQLEQVIVN
+550 IRADPGQLEQVIVN
-564 LAVNARDAMPQG
+564 LAVNARDAMPEG
-576 GTVNIQTYSVPAIKV
+576 GVVNIQTYAVPAIKV

-596 QILPVGDYTALRVSD
+596 EILPAADYTALRVSD
-611 TGLGIPPDILA
+611 SGLGIPPDILS

-673 VYAGSDVDQP
+673 VYAGADAQAPV
-683 APVKAAP
+683 PVKAP
-690 APRAE
+690 AKRSE

-711 RAVAERALVRQGY
+711 RAVAERALSRQGY
-724 KVLTANDGEQ
+724 KVLTAADGVQ
-734 GLEVLAGDVPID
+734 GLEVLAGDEPID

-764 QARRAFPHLPVLFM
+764 RARRAHPDLPVLFM
-778 SGYAEEQLRK
+778 SGYAEEQLRN

-800 PFSVSQLAQA
+800 PFSVNQLAEA
-810 ASDAMAMA
+810 ARDALASRPA
-818 PPPA
+818 PEQDPPE

>member
-1 MAARVNG
+1 MAARSSNSSESWSLDPSGRAV
-8 KQDAWL
+8 
-14 NQPQSRLALPLLI
+14 LPLLLL
-27 GAALLSA
+27 GALASA
-34 GLVLHAVGNW
+34 GLIILILRNW
-44 PLAAGFAA
+44 ALGAGFGAA
-52 TIMIVAA
+52 VIAIAA
-59 LLSWY
+59 LIAWARRLF
-64 RHLYPP
+64 PA
-70 QAVAGEAVP
+70 QAGDREIAP
-79 DWTVARAV
+79 DWTVARAA
-87 ADAST
+87 ADASSL
-92 QAIAVTDRSGRLVCA
+92 AIAITDRAGRLLCA
-107 SDLFGEWFAGFPA
+107 SDLFGEWFAGYPA
-120 PPGITGDAA
+120 PPNLSPDA
-129 LTESLTIAARAAWRD
+129 TFTDSLSVAARAAWRD
-144 GDARVEGVAQGALRL
+144 GEAKVEGLTHGALR
-159 DIDIV
+159 IDV
-164 RTGRSEDYLFWRFTP
+164 SVARTGRSEDYLLWRFSP
-179 VRQPSALDDVNR
+179 VKAPSALDDVQR
-191 FLTGEAGRQMGEA
+191 LITGEAGRQLGEA
-204 GIMAVMIGGEG
+204 GVMAVLIGGEG
-215 RIRAANGAFLLRA
+215 RIRVANGAFLLRA
-228 AGRIDANIIG
+228 AGRIDANITG

-248 DKGRLFLAREE
+248 DKGQLFMAREE
-259 QGGLPLRLLQ
+259 AGGVPLRLLQ
-269 VPLKRV
+269 VPLRR
-275 AQPHGTASGAGA
+275 AAHQAAPQAGV
-287 GGALASAQGSA
+287 

-305 LLIDEPAGG
+305 LLIDDPTGG
-314 GGTSALSYIETL
+314 GGGNALSYIETL

-345 VNNAFARVAGL
+345 LNNAFARGAGL
-356 KAGDKPSYP
+356 KSGERPSYP
-365 GDLVVREDQAAVAD
+365 GDLVVREDRAAVAD

-397 MRDQPDEPIALSLAG
+397 MRGEPDDPVALSLAG

-510 TLRPQILQL
+510 TLRPQVLQL

-550 LRADPGQLEQVIVN
+550 VRADPGQLEQVIVN
-564 LAVNARDAMPQG
+564 LAVNARDAMPDG
-576 GTVNIQTYSVPAIKV
+576 GTLNIQTYAVPAQKV

-596 QILPVGDYTALRVSD
+596 EILPAVDYTAIRVSD
-611 TGLGIPPDILA
+611 TGLGIPPDILS

-647 IVKQSGGYIFA
+647 IVKQSGGFIFA

-668 VIYLP
+668 IIYLP
-673 VYAGSDVDQP
+673 VYAGADLEAAREKK
-683 APVKAAP
+683 APVK
-690 APRAE
+690 RSE
-695 TWGTGTI
+695 TWGTGTV

-711 RAVAERALVRQGY
+711 RTVAERALTRQGY
-724 KVLTANDGEQ
+724 KVLTAADGEQ
-734 GLEVLAGDVPID
+734 GLEVLGQGEAID

-764 QARRAFPHLPVLFM
+764 RARRTHPDLPVLFM
-778 SGYAEEQLRK
+778 SGYAEEHLRQ
-788 SIDIANVAFLPK
+788 SIDLANVAFLPK
-800 PFSVSQLAQA
+800 PFSVNQLAEA
-810 ASDAMAMA
+810 ARDALALR
-818 PPPA
+818 PAAE

>member
-1 MAARVNG
+1 M
-8 KQDAWL
+8 
-14 NQPQSRLALPLLI
+14 QPRSRLALPLLI
-27 GAALLSA
+27 LAALASA
-34 GLVLHAVGNW
+34 ALVLYAVGSW

-52 TIMIVAA
+52 TILTAAA
-59 LLSWY
+59 LLTWY
-64 RHLYPP
+64 QHLYPP
-70 QAVAGEAVP
+70 QISDREATP
-79 DWTVARAV
+79 DWTVARAA
-87 ADAST
+87 ADASSM
-92 QAIAVTDRSGRLVCA
+92 AIAVTDRGGRLVCA
-107 SDLFGEWFAGFPA
+107 SDLFGEWFPGYPTPPA
-120 PPGITGDAA
+120 VTADAA
-129 LTESLTIAARAAWRD
+129 LNDALSAAARAAWRD
-144 GDARVEGVAQGALRL
+144 GEARHEGVAQGALRL
-159 DIDIV
+159 DVDV
-164 RTGRSEDYLFWRFTP
+164 ARTGRSEDYLLWRFSP

-191 FLTGEAGRQMGEA
+191 FLTGEAGRQLGEA
-204 GIMAVMIGGEG
+204 GIMAVLIGGEG

-228 AGRIDANIIG
+228 AGRIDANIVG

-269 VPLKRV
+269 VPLKRA
-275 AQPHGTASGAGA
+275 AQPNGSQASM
-287 GGALASAQGSA
+287 

-356 KAGDKPSYP
+356 KSGDKPSYP

-397 MRDQPDEPIALSLAG
+397 MRDTPDDPIALSLAG

-484 DIQQIKS
+484 DIQQVKS

-535 ENVKLEVSHGRNLGA
+535 ENVKLDVTHGRNLGA
-550 LRADPGQLEQVIVN
+550 IRADPGQLEQVIVN
-564 LAVNARDAMPQG
+564 LAVNARDAMPEG
-576 GTVNIQTYSVPAIKV
+576 GTVNIQTYAVPAIKV

-673 VYAGSDVDQP
+673 VYAGADAEQP
-683 APVKAAP
+683 APVKAP
-690 APRAE
+690 APRPE
-695 TWGTGTI
+695 TWGTGTV

-711 RAVAERALVRQGY
+711 RAVAERALTRQGY

-734 GLEVLAGDVPID
+734 GLEVLGGPEKID

-764 QARRAFPHLPVLFM
+764 QARRAYPDLPVLFM

-800 PFSVSQLAQA
+800 PFSVSQLAEA
-810 ASDAMAMA
+810 ARDALAMR
-818 PPPA
+818 PAVK

>member
-1 MAARVNG
+1 MASRV
-8 KQDAWL
+8 KRDEEAWTGES
-14 NQPQSRLALPLLI
+14 PSRLSLPLLI
-27 GAALLSA
+27 LAALLSA
-34 GLVLHAVGNW
+34 ACVIYAVGDRA
-44 PLAAGFAA
+44 LAAGFAA
-52 TIMIVAA
+52 MVLAAAA

-64 RHLYPP
+64 RRVFPE
-70 QAVAGEAVP
+70 EAADREAMP
-79 DWTVARAV
+79 DWTVARAA
-87 ADAST
+87 ADASNM
-92 QAIAVTDRSGRLVCA
+92 AIAVTDRAGRLVCA
-107 SDLFGEWFAGFPA
+107 SGLFGEWFPGFPT
-120 PPGITGDAA
+120 PPGVTAEAG
-129 LTESLTIAARAAWRD
+129 LSESLGTAARAAWRD
-144 GDARVEGVAQGALRL
+144 GEARVEGMAQGALRL
-159 DIDIV
+159 DVDIC
-164 RTGRSEDYLFWRFTP
+164 RTGRSEDYLLWRFTP
-179 VRQPSALDDVNR
+179 VRQPNALDDVHR
-191 FLTGEAGRQMGEA
+191 LLTGDAGRQMGEA

-228 AGRIDANIIG
+228 AGRIDANITG

-259 QGGLPLRLLQ
+259 SGGLPLRLLQ
-269 VPLKRV
+269 VPLRRA
-275 AQPHGTASGAGA
+275 AQPAGNPSGG
-287 GGALASAQGSA
+287 

-305 LLIDEPAGG
+305 LLIDEPAGSS

-345 VNNAFARVAGL
+345 LNSAFSRAAGL
-356 KAGDKPSYP
+356 KRSERPSYP

-388 QMSGDIAVR
+388 QMSGDIAIR
-397 MRDQPDEPIALSLAG
+397 LRNEPDEPTALSLAG

-510 TLRPQILQL
+510 TLRPQVLQL

-535 ENVKLEVSHGRNLGA
+535 ESVKLEVSHGRNLGA
-550 LRADPGQLEQVIVN
+550 VRADPGQLEQVIVN
-564 LAVNARDAMPQG
+564 LAVNARDAMPEG
-576 GTVNIQTYSVPAIKV
+576 GILNIQTYAVPAGKV

-596 QILPVGDYTALRVSD
+596 EILPAADYTALRVSD
-611 TGLGIPPDILA
+611 TGLGIPPDILS

-673 VYAGSDVDQP
+673 VYQGADMEQAPPSK
-683 APVKAAP
+683 APVK
-690 APRAE
+690 RSE
-695 TWGTGTI
+695 TWGTGTV

-711 RAVAERALVRQGY
+711 RAVAERALARQGY

-734 GLEVLAGDVPID
+734 GLEVLAGGEKID

-756 MDGPAMVA
+756 MDGPSMVA
-764 QARRAFPHLPVLFM
+764 RARNSHPDLPVLFM

-788 SIDIANVAFLPK
+788 SIDIVNVAFLPK
-800 PFSVSQLAQA
+800 PFSVSQLAEA
-810 ASDAMAMA
+810 ARDALAMR
-818 PPPA
+818 PAAE

>member
-1 MAARVNG
+1 MGLKRG
-8 KQDAWL
+8 EQAWL
-14 NQPQSRLALPLLI
+14 IQPRSRLALPLLVL
-27 GAALLSA
+27 AALASA
-34 GLVLHAVGNW
+34 GLVFYAAGSW
-44 PLAAGFAA
+44 ALAAGFGA
-52 TIMIVAA
+52 TILTAAA
-59 LLSWY
+59 LMTWY
-64 RHLYPP
+64 QHLYPP
-70 QAVAGEAVP
+70 EPADREATP
-79 DWTVARAV
+79 DWTVARAA
-87 ADAST
+87 ADASSM
-92 QAIAVTDRSGRLVCA
+92 AIAVTDRAGRLVCA
-107 SDLFGEWFAGFPA
+107 SDLFGQWFPGYPA
-120 PPGITGDAA
+120 PPA
-129 LTESLTIAARAAWRD
+129 IAADEALADSLARAARTAWRD
-144 GDARVEGVAQGALRL
+144 GSARHDGMVQGALRL
-159 DIDIV
+159 DVEIT
-164 RTGRSEDYLFWRFTP
+164 RTGRTEDYLLWRFTP
-179 VRQPSALDDVNR
+179 VRQPSALDDVHR
-191 FLTGEAGRQMGEA
+191 FLTGEAGRQLGEA
-204 GIMAVMIGGEG
+204 GIMAAMIGGEG

-228 AGRIDANIIG
+228 AGRIDANITG

-248 DKGRLFLAREE
+248 DKARLFLAREE

-269 VPLKRV
+269 VPLKRATQPNG
-275 AQPHGTASGAGA
+275 AQT
-287 GGALASAQGSA
+287 SA

-345 VNNAFARVAGL
+345 LNNAFARAAGL
-356 KAGDKPSYP
+356 KPGEKPSYP

-397 MRDQPDEPIALSLAG
+397 MRDNPDDPVALSLAG

-484 DIQQIKS
+484 DIQQVKS

-535 ENVKLEVSHGRNLGA
+535 ENVKLDVTHGRNLGA
-550 LRADPGQLEQVIVN
+550 VRADPGQMEQVIVN
-564 LAVNARDAMPQG
+564 LAVNARDAMPEG
-576 GTVNIQTYSVPAIKV
+576 GTLNIQTYAVPAAKV
-591 REMRQ
+591 REMHQ
-596 QILPVGDYTALRVSD
+596 QILPAGDYSALRVSD

-673 VYAGSDVDQP
+673 VYSGADVDQP
-683 APVKAAP
+683 VAPPAPV
-690 APRAE
+690 RRTE
-695 TWGTGTI
+695 TWGTGTV

-711 RAVAERALVRQGY
+711 RAVAERALTRQGY
-724 KVLTANDGEQ
+724 RVLTAQDGEQ
-734 GLEVLAGDVPID
+734 GLEVLGSGETID

-764 QARRAFPHLPVLFM
+764 RARHSHPDLPVLFM

-800 PFSVSQLAQA
+800 PFSVSQLAEA
-810 ASDAMAMA
+810 ARDTLAMR
-818 PPPA
+818 PAAE

>member
-1 MAARVNG
+1 MAARV
-8 KQDAWL
+8 KRDDEAWTGER
-14 NQPQSRLALPLLI
+14 PSRFALPLLLLAAMLS
-27 GAALLSA
+27 AALVIYAA
-34 GLVLHAVGNW
+34 GDRA
-44 PLAAGFAA
+44 LAAGFAA
-52 TIMIVAA
+52 TVLALAA
-59 LLSWY
+59 LLSWH
-64 RHLYPP
+64 RRLTS
-70 QAVAGEAVP
+70 AETAEGDTTP
-79 DWTVARAV
+79 DWTIARAA
-87 ADAST
+87 ADASGM
-92 QAIAVTDRSGRLVCA
+92 AIAVTDRAGRLVCA
-107 SDLFGEWFAGFPA
+107 SDRFGEWFPGFPA
-120 PPGITGDAA
+120 PPNVTADPA
-129 LTESLTIAARAAWRD
+129 LLESLGGAARIAWRD
-144 GDARVEGVAQGALRL
+144 GEGRVEGLTQGALRL
-159 DIDIV
+159 DVDV
-164 RTGRSEDYLFWRFTP
+164 CRTGRAEDYLLWRFSP
-179 VRQPSALDDVNR
+179 VRQPSALDDVHR
-191 FLTGEAGRQMGEA
+191 LLTGEAGRQMGEA
-204 GIMAVMIGGEG
+204 GVMAVMIGGEG

-228 AGRIDANIIG
+228 AGRIDANITG
-238 RDFAAHMRVD
+238 RDFATHMRVD

-259 QGGLPLRLLQ
+259 AGGLPLRLLQ
-269 VPLKRV
+269 VPLRRMS
-275 AQPHGTASGAGA
+275 QP
-287 GGALASAQGSA
+287 GGAQGGG

-305 LLIDEPAGG
+305 LLIDEPAGSGG
-314 GGTSALSYIETL
+314 GGTMSLSYIETL

-333 LAMADRDGRVLF
+333 LAMADRDGRILF
-345 VNNAFARVAGL
+345 LNGAFSRAAGL
-356 KAGDKPSYP
+356 KRGEKPVYP
-365 GDLVVREDQAAVAD
+365 GDLVIREDQAAVAD

-397 MRDQPDEPIALSLAG
+397 MRDQPDEPTALSLAG

-510 TLRPQILQL
+510 TLRPQVLQL

-535 ENVKLEVSHGRNLGA
+535 ESVKLEVSHGRNLGA
-550 LRADPGQLEQVIVN
+550 VRADPGQLEQVIVN
-564 LAVNARDAMPQG
+564 LAVNARDAMPDG
-576 GTVNIQTYSVPAIKV
+576 GTLNIQTYAVPAAKV
-591 REMRQ
+591 RDLRQ
-596 QILPVGDYTALRVSD
+596 EILPAADYTALRVSD
-611 TGLGIPPDILA
+611 TGLGIPPDILS

-673 VYAGSDVDQP
+673 VYQGADIEQAAQP
-683 APVKAAP
+683 KAPI
-690 APRAE
+690 RRSE
-695 TWGTGTI
+695 TWGSGTI

-711 RAVAERALVRQGY
+711 RAVAERALSRQGY

-734 GLEVLAGDVPID
+734 GLEVLAGDEKID

-756 MDGPAMVA
+756 MDGPSMVA
-764 QARRAFPHLPVLFM
+764 RARHSHPDLPVLFM

-800 PFSVSQLAQA
+800 PFSVSQLAEA
-810 ASDAMAMA
+810 ARDALALGA
-818 PPPA
+818 GVE

>member
-1 MAARVNG
+1 MGLKRG
-8 KQDAWL
+8 EEAWL
-14 NQPQSRLALPLLI
+14 IQPRSRIALPLLVL
-27 GAALLSA
+27 AALASA
-34 GLVLHAVGNW
+34 VLVLYAAGSW
-44 PLAAGFAA
+44 PLAAGFGA
-52 TIMIVAA
+52 TILTAAA
-59 LLSWY
+59 LLTWY
-64 RHLYPP
+64 QHLYPP
-70 QAVAGEAVP
+70 QISDREATP
-79 DWTVARAV
+79 DWTVARAA
-87 ADAST
+87 ADASSM
-92 QAIAVTDRSGRLVCA
+92 AIAVTDRTGRLVCA
-107 SDLFGEWFAGFPA
+107 SDLFGEWFPGYPTPPA
-120 PPGITGDAA
+120 VTADEALAA
-129 LTESLTIAARAAWRD
+129 SLSTAARAAWRD
-144 GDARVEGVAQGALRL
+144 GEARYEGMVQGGLRL
-159 DIDIV
+159 DVDIT
-164 RTGRSEDYLFWRFTP
+164 RTGRTEDYLLWRFTP
-179 VRQPSALDDVNR
+179 VRQPSALDDVHR
-191 FLTGEAGRQMGEA
+191 FLTGEAGRQLGEA

-228 AGRIDANIIG
+228 AGRIDANITG

-269 VPLKRV
+269 VPLKRA
-275 AQPHGTASGAGA
+275 AQPNGSQA
-287 GGALASAQGSA
+287 SA

-356 KAGDKPSYP
+356 KDGEKPSYP

-397 MRDQPDEPIALSLAG
+397 MRDTPDDPVALSLAG

-484 DIQQIKS
+484 DIQQVKS

-519 PDIVADVSNL
+519 PDIVADVSTL

-535 ENVKLEVSHGRNLGA
+535 ENVKLDVTHGRNLGA
-550 LRADPGQLEQVIVN
+550 VRADPGQMEQVIVN
-564 LAVNARDAMPQG
+564 LAVNARDAMPEG
-576 GTVNIQTYSVPAIKV
+576 GTVNIQTYAVPAVRV

-596 QILPVGDYTALRVSD
+596 QILPVGDYSALRVSD

-673 VYAGSDVDQP
+673 VYAGADAEQP
-683 APVKAAP
+683 VEVKPAAP
-690 APRAE
+690 RTE
-695 TWGTGTI
+695 TWGTGTV

-711 RAVAERALVRQGY
+711 RAVAERALTRQGY

-734 GLEVLAGDVPID
+734 GLEVLNGGEQID

-764 QARRAFPHLPVLFM
+764 HARRTHPDLPVLFM

-800 PFSVSQLAQA
+800 PFSVNQLAEA
-810 ASDAMAMA
+810 ARDALLTR
-818 PPPA
+818 PAAE

>member
-1 MAARVNG
+1 MKRG
-8 KQDAWL
+8 EEAWL
-14 NQPQSRLALPLLI
+14 VQPRSRLALPLLI
-27 GAALLSA
+27 LAALASA
-34 GLVLHAVGNW
+34 ALVLYAVGSLQ
-44 PLAAGFAA
+44 LAAGFGA
-52 TIMIVAA
+52 TILVAAA
-59 LLSWY
+59 LLGWY
-64 RHLYPP
+64 KHLFPTP
-70 QAVAGEAVP
+70 VSASEATP
-79 DWTVARAV
+79 DWTVARAA
-87 ADAST
+87 ADASSM
-92 QAIAVTDRSGRLVCA
+92 AIAVTDRGGRLVCA
-107 SDLFGEWFAGFPA
+107 SDLFGEWFPGYPTPPA
-120 PPGITGDAA
+120 VTADAA
-129 LTESLTIAARAAWRD
+129 LNDALSAAARAAWRD
-144 GDARVEGVAQGALRL
+144 GEAKVEGMAQGALRL
-159 DIDIV
+159 DVAIA
-164 RTGRSEDYLFWRFTP
+164 RTGRSDDYLLWRFTP

-191 FLTGEAGRQMGEA
+191 FLTGEAGRQLGEA
-204 GIMAVMIGGEG
+204 GIMAVLIGGEG

-248 DKGRLFLAREE
+248 DKSRLFLAREE

-269 VPLKRV
+269 VPLKRA
-275 AQPHGTASGAGA
+275 AQPNGSQASM
-287 GGALASAQGSA
+287 

-345 VNNAFARVAGL
+345 LNNAFARVAGL
-356 KAGDKPSYP
+356 RDGEKPSYP

-397 MRDQPDEPIALSLAG
+397 MRGQPDDPVALSLAG

-484 DIQQIKS
+484 DIQQVKS

-535 ENVKLEVSHGRNLGA
+535 ENVKLDVTHGRNLGA
-550 LRADPGQLEQVIVN
+550 IRADPGQLEQVIVN
-564 LAVNARDAMPQG
+564 LAVNARDAMPEG
-576 GTVNIQTYSVPAIKV
+576 GTVNIQTYAVPAIKV

-596 QILPVGDYTALRVSD
+596 QILPAGDYTALRVSD

-673 VYAGSDVDQP
+673 VYSGADAEQP
-683 APVKAAP
+683 VAAKAPK
-690 APRAE
+690 PRSE
-695 TWGTGTI
+695 TWGTGTV

-711 RAVAERALVRQGY
+711 RAVAERALTRQGY

-734 GLEVLAGDVPID
+734 GLEVLGGTEKID

-764 QARRAFPHLPVLFM
+764 QARRAYPDLPVLFM

-788 SIDIANVAFLPK
+788 SIDLANVAFLPK
-800 PFSVSQLAQA
+800 PFSVSQLAEA
-810 ASDAMAMA
+810 ARDALAMR
-818 PPPA
+818 PLTP